1 VVRADDPWVEHERT
15 QAHKLAAISLAHRLD
30 DVLHSARAV
39 ATNRLGCTSMDAIW
53 QATAADSAQDDID
66 EVVARLEM
74 LRDHVWSSLG

>member
-1 VVRADDPWVEHERT
+1 
-15 QAHKLAAISLAHRLD
+15 
-30 DVLHSARAV
+30 
-39 ATNRLGCTSMDAIW
+39 MDAIW